1 MRAPDLDEDGWCLAS
16 AADYHALDAETFEI
30 PDEQTRSSLKPGD
43 FAKLIF
49 LIAVEEDE
57 EPITDR
63 MWVVVREAAQGGGY
77 FGLLDNEPDIDE
89 NDEFWLG
96 TELPFGPEHVI
107 EVQAGNAESRDYAAR
122 APLRAWPR
130 G

>member
-1 MRAPDLDEDGWCLAS
+1 MRAPDLDEDGWALES
-16 AADYHALDAETFEI
+16 AVEYHQLEPETFDI
-30 PDEQTRSSLKPGD
+30 PDEASRRGLQPGD

-49 LIAVEEDE
+49 VIAVEEDE

-63 MWVVVREAAQGGGY
+63 MWVVVREIVGDTY

-96 TELPFGPEHVI
+96 TELPFGQEHVI
-107 EVQAGNAESRDYAAR
+107 EVQAGNAESREYAAR

-130 G
+130 D

>member
-1 MRAPDLDEDGWCLAS
+1 MRTPDLDDDGWCLES
-16 AADYHALDAETFEI
+16 GLERHLLHPESFEI
-30 PDEQTRSSLKPGD
+30 PDEATRTGLQTGD

-49 LIAVEEDE
+49 VIAVEEDD
-57 EPITDR
+57 EPIVER
-63 MWVVVREAAQGGGY
+63 MWVVVREAADGTY
-77 FGLLDNEPDIDE
+77 FGLLDNEPEIDE

-96 TELPFGPEHVI
+96 TEVPFGPEHVI

-130 G
+130 D

>member
-1 MRAPDLDEDGWCLAS
+1 MRTPDLDDDGWCLES
-16 AADYHALDAETFEI
+16 GLERHLLHPESFEI
-30 PDEQTRSSLKPGD
+30 PDEATRTGLQPGD

-49 LIAVEEDE
+49 VIAVEEDD
-57 EPITDR
+57 EPIVER
-63 MWVVVREAAQGGGY
+63 MWVVVREAADGTY
-77 FGLLDNEPDIDE
+77 FGLLDNEPEIDE

-96 TELPFGPEHVI
+96 TEVPFGPEHVI

-130 G
+130 D

>member
-1 MRAPDLDEDGWCLAS
+1 MRTPDLDEDGWCLES
-16 AADYHALDAETFEI
+16 GLERHLLHPESFEI
-30 PDEQTRSSLKPGD
+30 PDEATRTGLRPGD

-49 LIAVEEDE
+49 VIAVEEDD
-57 EPITDR
+57 EPIIER
-63 MWVVVREAAQGGGY
+63 MWVVVREAADGGY

-96 TELPFGPEHVI
+96 TEVPFGPEHVI
-107 EVQAGNAESRDYAAR
+107 EVQAGNDESVAYAGR
-122 APLRAWPR
+122 EPLKAWPR